1 MPLRAII
8 SPSAALVFR
17 LSTYIGAAMVT
28 QGVCILN
35 APSAKL
41 VSQLACL
48 SWALSFVSPS
58 SDLCAWSLI
67 TFGVMAI
74 VAGNASMLDTEI
86 RLWLLLP
93 QQIVLGF
100 IALSIADAII
110 DGKFPDGYVPVGGSS
125 FILAD
130 QPIAWVICVM
140 LMVEFI
146 ALVLRSKTLET

>member
-41 VSQLACL
+41 VSQLAWW

-58 SDLCAWSLI
+58 SELCGWLLI
-67 TFGVMAI
+67 AFGAMAI
-74 VAGNASMLDTEI
+74 IAGNASILEAPT
-86 RLWLLLP
+86 RLWLLVP
-93 QQIVLGF
+93 QQVVLVF
-100 IALSIADAII
+100 VALSIADAIL

-130 QPIAWVICVM
+130 QPIAWIICVM
-140 LMVEFI
+140 LVVEFL
-146 ALVLRSKTLET
+146 ALAIRSHRET